1 MLNYITPGNVRYN
14 LHAARKYKV
23 HVDQKARVIGALSQS
38 LLVGGRHTIT
48 VTAAYL
54 IYLVN

>member
-14 LHAARKYKV
+14 RHAARKYKL

-38 LLVGGRHTIT
+38 CLVGGRI
-48 VTAAYL
+48 VVFLYFIRVA
-54 IYLVN
+54 

>member
-38 LLVGGRHTIT
+38 FLVGGRI
-48 VTAAYL
+48 VVFLYFIRVA
-54 IYLVN
+54 